1 MVDAHLRKH
10 PAEQADFKDLL
21 DLLAQAQSKGNK
33 GNE

>member
-21 DLLAQAQSKGNK
+21 DLLAQA
-33 GNE
+33 